1 MKFSKQPRRAGKCCR
16 KLSEWSEKL
25 QNQAKSDCVF
35 GEQKHVCWRMVENP
49 PDSSQ
54 KPVEAPQIPVKHK
67 YGAHAC
73 PLLLVLPGKVLQ
85 QGASFPSA
93 QLELRTAELPGFNS
107 TFSLPLT
114 SRHLIMCFSMTPTLL
129 TQVPH
134 RAGHGRGGAQP
145 CGHRP
150 SWPVC
155 GRGQPVPL
163 GEWEVHRLVA
173 AFLQVGVAVA
183 NQVWAST
190 WGMAHRVSGSWRPC
204 GEWEV
209 HRPVAGFLQREEG
222 PEGCGGL
229 RPGFKGRGCS
239 QRRARS
245 WAQHGLSQKRRFD

>member
-1 MKFSKQPRRAGKCCR
+1 MKFPKQPRRAGKCCR

-25 QNQAKSDCVF
+25 QNQAKRDCVF

-114 SRHLIMCFSMTPTLL
+114 SRHLIMCFSMTTTLL

-150 SWPVC
+150 GWPVC
-155 GRGQPVPL
+155 GRGQLVPL
-163 GEWEVHRLVA
+163 GG
-173 AFLQVGVAVA
+173 VGGAQA
-183 NQVWAST
+183 
-190 WGMAHRVSGSWRPC
+190 GGSVP
-204 GEWEV
+204 
-209 HRPVAGFLQREEG
+209 AGG
-222 PEGCGGL
+222 S
-229 RPGFKGRGCS
+229 GCS
-239 QRRARS
+239 KPGLGKHMGDGTQGFWVLETMWGVGGAQAGGGVSSEGGGTRGMWWFEAGVQRS
-245 WAQHGLSQKRRFD
+245 GL